1 MNTNNN
7 TETIIPVGAHQSFS
21 PAVAT
26 TLTVPDD
33 ATGCVFTSSGVAT
46 FTLDGT
52 TTPDASVGINLRL
65 QTGITFLHLYPGAP
79 ITFFSA
85 TGIIN
90 LQFYRTGDTYS
101 VTSRR

>member
-1 MNTNNN
+1 MNVNNN
-7 TETIIPVGAHQSFS
+7 TETIVPVGTHQNFQ

-26 TLTVPDD
+26 TVNIPDD
-33 ATGCVFTSSGVAT
+33 ATGCVFSSSGVAT

-52 TTPDASVGINLRL
+52 TTPDATTGINIRIQSGL
-65 QTGITFLHLYPGAP
+65 TFLHLYPGAP

-90 LQFYRTGDTYS
+90 LQYFKTGDTYS
-101 VTSRR
+101 LTTRR